1 MFGFVLIYNGN
12 SILLTFLCFIHSF
25 FIFFILKCLHF
36 LHLKCLLVTVF
47 QRTGKKTEVFSQV
60 LMCILM

>member
-12 SILLTFLCFIHSF
+12 SVLLTFLCFIHSF
-25 FIFFILKCLHF
+25 FIFFILKCPHF
-36 LHLKCLLVTVF
+36 LHLKCLLVTLF
-47 QRTGKKTEVFSQV
+47 QRTGEKTEVFSQV